1 MLSEEELYCL
11 AQHYN
16 SFLEQAKRKEKAN
29 WGEPCEICKYGIE
42 CYCERKHPIYLDME
56 KKLPI
61 KISHF
66 LTNKIEQEDKCDS

>member
-1 MLSEEELYCL
+1 MLSEEDLYCL

-42 CYCERKHPIYLDME
+42 RYCERKHPIYLDME

-61 KISHF
+61 KIHHF
-66 LTNKIEQEDKCDS
+66 SNE

>member
-1 MLSEEELYCL
+1 MLNKEELYCL

-16 SFLEQAKRKEKAN
+16 SFLEQAKREEKAN
-29 WGEPCEICKYGIE
+29 WGEPCEKCYGIE

-66 LTNKIEQEDKCDS
+66 SNE

>member
-16 SFLEQAKRKEKAN
+16 SFLEQAKREEKTN

-66 LTNKIEQEDKCDS
+66 SNE